1 MGGEESRMTGQ
12 AGNLP
17 WRKRCA
23 HPGCKTQ
30 MHRYAT
36 TYDTGFCRDH
46 GGLVTGKARIV
57 RAEAYAPPERPGV
70 RVVEVTAVDTSSGPM
85 RGERKRVSL
94 AREPWV

>member
-1 MGGEESRMTGQ
+1 MTGQ
-12 AGNLP
+12 AGDMP
-17 WRKRCA
+17 WRKPCA

-30 MHRYAT
+30 MHRYAAT
-36 TYDTGFCRDH
+36 CDAGLCAKH
-46 GGLVTGKARIV
+46 GGLGMIEARD
-57 RAEAYAPPERPGV
+57 AGPTERPGV